1 MAKTVIVA
9 SKLATPLLLQ
19 LRQEHPEPALRS
31 VVKEVA
37 IKGFKIDLPPYTLEN
52 GVGLTEVDAEFWEEW
67 EKWALA
73 NQYAP
78 YMNGMIFAASSAP
91 SVKAEAKEKADEMS
105 GLEGLKVPLKEGEA
119 MPSDPRLAEFGGAGL
134 TINA

>member
-19 LRQEHPEPALRS
+19 LRQEHPDPALRS

-37 IKGFKIDLPPYTLEN
+37 IKGFKTDIAPYTLEN
-52 GVGLTEVDAEFWEEW
+52 GVGLTDVDAEFWEMW

-73 NQYAP
+73 NQFAP
-78 YMNGMIFAASSAP
+78 YMNGMIFAHTTGA
-91 SVKAEAKEKADEMS
+91 SVKAEAVEKAAEPS
-105 GLEGLKVPLKEGEA
+105 GFEGLRMPLKEGESVK
-119 MPSDPRLAEFGGAGL
+119 PDPRLSEFGGTGL
-134 TINA
+134 TVNA